1 MKSINV
7 NIPGASYPVYIGSD
21 IISQFADVF
30 HRKTDAK
37 QVAVISNPNVFKL
50 YGQAIKKK
58 LAGQAQ
64 VIDLIVPDGEKTKS
78 AEYLQQLYT
87 GLLENRFERKS
98 CIIALGGGVIGD
110 LAGYVAA
117 TYLRGINLV
126 QMPTSL
132 LAQVDSS
139 IGGKVGINH
148 PLGKNLI
155 GAFKQPSF
163 VFSDISFL
171 KTLPAE
177 EIRCGL
183 GEIIKYGFIGDVN
196 LFEYLEDNID
206 KALRAD
212 PLVMLHLVK
221 VCSKQKAA
229 IVEQDEKEG
238 GLRMILNFGHTFG
251 HALEAEFGY
260 QKLKHGEA
268 VILGMKC
275 ALNYAQLIKKMSI
288 ENYKR
293 AISLLDRVPISYDK
307 SKIKTDKLLERMYV
321 DKKVVNENI
330 RLILIDKI
338 GSCKIEKGSDPAL
351 IKKAF
356 EVLI

>member
-1 MKSINV
+1 MTSINV
-7 NIPGASYPVYIGSD
+7 NIPGASYPIFIGTDILSGFLD
-21 IISQFADVF
+21 DFEKKVDTKQIAIISNVHVF
-30 HRKTDAK
+30 E
-37 QVAVISNPNVFKL
+37 L
-50 YGQAIKKK
+50 YGEELKKSLSGK
-58 LAGQAQ
+58 YQ
-64 VIDLIVPDGEKTKS
+64 VIELLMPDGEKTKS
-78 AEYLQQLYT
+78 AEYLQKLYS

-117 TYLRGINLV
+117 TFLRGINLI

-163 VFSDISFL
+163 VFSDASFL
-171 KTLPAE
+171 KTLPE
-177 EIRCGL
+177 DEIRCGM
-183 GEIIKYGFIGDVN
+183 GEVIKYGFIGDII
-196 LFEYLEDNID
+196 LFEYLEENLE
-206 KALRAD
+206 KALAGDAD
-212 PLVMLHLVK
+212 VLLHLVQ
-221 VCSKQKAA
+221 VSAKQKARV
-229 IVEQDEKEG
+229 VEQDEKED

-251 HALEAEFGY
+251 HALEAEYGY

-275 ALNYAQLIKKMSI
+275 ALEYASLTKKISLD
-288 ENYKR
+288 NYKR
-293 AISLLDRVPISYDK
+293 GMDLLNRVPIDYDK
-307 SKIKTDKLLERMYV
+307 SEINLDKLLERMYV
-321 DKKVVNENI
+321 DKKVTNKNI
-330 RLILIDKI
+330 RLVLVDKI
-338 GSCKIEKGSDPAL
+338 GKYVIEKESDSSL